1 MGERVDFE
9 NDHGGPIDPEEIGD
23 ERFGAIFQ
31 LVNDMQCGVLVL
43 DRRGAIFGSNERLRT
58 WLGYPGEGALAIR
71 GRMAQSVIASEMHE
85 RFESQRKRVDEGDLR
100 ASVTILRR
108 KDGTTFPALVIPH
121 RFVREGWEDIASFA
135 ILVDLATIQTAET
148 AETGDDR
155 ASHDVCST
163 LDRVAVELRAISLS
177 LSAASRVSV
186 PVSHAALAE
195 LTERELEVVVQLAD
209 GRRVPS
215 IAKALYISP
224 NTVRNHLKSVYRKLE
239 VHSQAELLEAI
250 RSLIAGEASSEP

>member
-1 MGERVDFE
+1 MGERVEFE
-9 NDHGGPIDPEEIGD
+9 NDHGGPVDPEEITD
-23 ERFGAIFQ
+23 ERFAAIFQ

-58 WLGYPGEGALAIR
+58 WLGYPGEGPHAIR
-71 GRMAQSVIASEMHE
+71 GRMVASIVAPEMQE
-85 RFESQRKRVDEGDLR
+85 RFDAQRKRVDEGDLR

-108 KDGTTFPALVIPH
+108 KDGTTFPVLAIPQ
-121 RFVREGWEDIASFA
+121 RFIREGWEEIASFG
-135 ILVDLATIQTAET
+135 ILVDLATIQTAQ
-148 AETGDDR
+148 TGDDR
-155 ASHDVCST
+155 ASRDVCST

-186 PVSHAALAE
+186 PVSHSALEE
-195 LTERELEVVVQLAD
+195 LSDREMEVVVQLAE
-209 GRRVPS
+209 GRRVPA

-239 VHSQAELLEAI
+239 VHSQTELLEMI
-250 RSLIAGEASSEP
+250 RRIGSDDPGNPPAS